1 MNKRKT
7 FIPGLV
13 RGLLFS
19 SNAALDVDKSQIDD
33 M

>member
-7 FIPGLV
+7 FIPGFV
-13 RGLLFS
+13 RGFS
-19 SNAALDVDKSQIDD
+19 SNAALDADKSQIDD

>member
-7 FIPGLV
+7 FIPGFA
-13 RGLLFS
+13 RGFTG
-19 SNAALDVDKSQIDD
+19 NAALDADKSQKDD